1 MPSHGRAQL
10 ARRPC
15 VPWPVADGGLL
26 MMANSLLWRP
36 FPVLLL
42 TVRQFLGGRAVL
54 VVTVLSLVPALFA
67 ALYLLDTTWITPREF
82 LARVIF
88 LELVAPTLLPISVL
102 ILATGALGYELE
114 DRTLPYLTLKPVSR
128 LRIVVEKLAGV
139 LAVAIPT
146 ILAGLLVAFGLVS
159 LAEDP
164 FVDLAANI
172 GVDQSLRPVLWASLV
187 AGAAGVVAVSA
198 IFLTISLYIP
208 RALLAGIIY
217 SFVWESLLGRF
228 LPGIRIV
235 SIRHYVQSIFVGLL
249 DDSRI
254 QIDNAFSP
262 TSSLITLGAACLV
275 AIALATWRLRRM
287 NLE

>member
-1 MPSHGRAQL
+1 M
-10 ARRPC
+10 
-15 VPWPVADGGLL
+15 
-26 MMANSLLWRP
+26 
-36 FPVLLL
+36 L

-54 VVTVLSLVPALFA
+54 VVAVLSMVPALFA
-67 ALYLLDTTWITPREF
+67 GLYLLDTTWTTPREF

-139 LAVAIPT
+139 LAVALPT
-146 ILAGLLVAFGLVS
+146 ILAGLLVTFAIVS
-159 LAEDP
+159 LVEDP
-164 FVDLAANI
+164 FVGIAANL
-172 GVDQSLRPVLWASLV
+172 GVDQSLPPVLWASLA
-187 AGAAGVVAVSA
+187 AGAAGVVAFSA
-198 IFLTISLYIP
+198 IFLTVSLYIP
-208 RALLAGIIY
+208 RALLTGIIY

-235 SIRHYVQSIFVGLL
+235 SVRHYVQSIFVRLL
-249 DDSRI
+249 DDRRI

-262 TSSLITLGAACLV
+262 TSSLVTLGALSLV
-275 AIALATWRLRRM
+275 AVALATWRLRRM

>member
-1 MPSHGRAQL
+1 
-10 ARRPC
+10 
-15 VPWPVADGGLL
+15 
-26 MMANSLLWRP
+26 MANSLLWRP
-36 FPVLLL
+36 FPVLML

-54 VVTVLSLVPALFA
+54 VVAVLSLVPALFA
-67 ALYLLDTTWITPREF
+67 GLYHLDTAWTTPREF
-82 LARVIF
+82 FAQVIF
-88 LELVAPTLLPISVL
+88 LELVVPTLLPISVL

-128 LRIVVEKLAGV
+128 LRIVAEKLAGV
-139 LAVAIPT
+139 LVVALPT
-146 ILAGLLVAFGLVS
+146 ILVGLLVTFGIVS

-164 FVDLAANI
+164 FVDLAANL
-172 GVDQSLRPVLWASLV
+172 GVDQSLLPVLWASL
-187 AGAAGVVAVSA
+187 AAGVAGVFVFSA

-208 RALLAGIIY
+208 RALLTGIIY

-235 SIRHYVQSIFVGLL
+235 SVRHYVQSIFVGLL
-249 DDSRI
+249 DDRRI

-262 TSSLITLGAACLV
+262 TSSFVTLGAACLV
-275 AIALATWRLRRM
+275 AIALATWRLRLM